1 MLVVPLL
8 GCTCQVHQCG
18 LHANFNA
25 NTLMVWQPVQARLGV
40 VVLAATNRPDKVDPA
55 LLRPGRFDR
64 LLLVPPPDAAAR
76 HEIFKVHTRKTPLSG
91 DVDLSVLA
99 AKTEGCVPLFLG

>member
-1 MLVVPLL
+1 MQLQIDPNLARSSASPCL
-8 GCTCQVHQCG
+8 
-18 LHANFNA
+18 
-25 NTLMVWQPVQARLGV
+25 QARLGV

-76 HEIFKVHTRKTPLSG
+76 QEIFKVHTRKTPVNS
-91 DVDLSVLA
+91 DVDLDALGA
-99 AKTEGCVPLFLG
+99 RTEG

>member
-1 MLVVPLL
+1 VL
-8 GCTCQVHQCG
+8 
-18 LHANFNA
+18 A
-25 NTLMVWQPVQARLGV
+25 QPRLGV

-76 HEIFKVHTRKTPLSG
+76 QEILKVHTRDTPLAD
-91 DVDLSVLA
+91 DVDLSDLA
-99 AKTEGCVPLFLG
+99 ARTPG

>member
-1 MLVVPLL
+1 LAGKHQLSHSCPQFVTLL
-8 GCTCQVHQCG
+8 
-18 LHANFNA
+18 LLSRLF
-25 NTLMVWQPVQARLGV
+25 LLQPRLGV

-76 HEIFKVHTRKTPLSG
+76 QEILRVHTRNTPLAA
-91 DVDLSVLA
+91 DVDLADLA
-99 AKTEGCVPLFLG
+99 ARTHG

>member
-1 MLVVPLL
+1 MCCDIALLCTALPVCVPLIPIL
-8 GCTCQVHQCG
+8 
-18 LHANFNA
+18 LPA
-25 NTLMVWQPVQARLGV
+25 LLQPRLGV

-76 HEIFKVHTRKTPLSG
+76 QEILRVHTRATPLAA
-91 DVDLSVLA
+91 DVDLADLA
-99 AKTEGCVPLFLG
+99 ARTHG

>member
-1 MLVVPLL
+1 LLQSSSCVVCSLL
-8 GCTCQVHQCG
+8 SLPT
-18 LHANFNA
+18 
-25 NTLMVWQPVQARLGV
+25 QPRLGV

-76 HEIFKVHTRKTPLSG
+76 REIFRVHTRKTPLAA
-91 DVDLSVLA
+91 DVDLDWLGGR
-99 AKTEGCVPLFLG
+99 TEGWVGECVHVPRPASDAALA